1 MFFDEEMLLDL
12 RLNILDEFVDKFVI
26 VESSYTHS
34 GKEKKLIFDINKYS
48 KFKKKINYIILKEP
62 PKGIEEIS
70 SNDSEGEISRK
81 EILNALKRENLQRDV
96 ILNGLKDADS
106 NDWIIVS
113 DIDEIPDLTKV
124 NFNSI
129 KNKIIFFKQRVFYYK
144 LNLELK
150 TLRWI
155 GTKACRKK
163 YLKSPQWLRNI
174 KDKIYPKWRL
184 DILFS
189 EKKYNDIFFIENG
202 GWHFS
207 FVKKPEDIEKKLRSY
222 LHHREYDIDPL
233 GLDKIKN
240 FINSKS
246 VIYDHRVDQTQ
257 NKFGGGVGASYVKS
271 ISEWY
276 NKLNYIADPNER
288 QRLAEAYASKM
299 HFGR

>member
-12 RLNILDEFVDKFVI
+12 RLNILDKFVDQFVI

-48 KFKKKINYIILKEP
+48 KFKEKINYIILKDP
-62 PKGIEEIS
+62 PEGIEVIN

-81 EILNALKRENLQRDV
+81 EILNALKRENLQRDT
-96 ILNGLKDADS
+96 ILNGLKNADS

-113 DIDEIPDLTKV
+113 DLDEIPDLTKV
-124 NFNSI
+124 NFNKI
-129 KNKIIFFKQRVFYYK
+129 KNKIIFFKQKVFYYK

-163 YLKSPQWLRNI
+163 HLKSPQWLRNI
-174 KDKIYPKWRL
+174 KDKIYPKWRI

-222 LHHREYDIDPL
+222 LHHREYDIDPI
-233 GLDKIKN
+233 GIEKIQN
-240 FINSKS
+240 LINSKS

-257 NKFGGGVGASYVKS
+257 YKFGGGQKLEKIDLELLPKH
-271 ISEWY
+271 ISS
-276 NKLNYIADPNER
+276 NKEKYLDWLE
-288 QRLAEAYASKM
+288 
-299 HFGR
+299 

>member
-12 RLNILDEFVDKFVI
+12 RLNILDKFVDQFVI

-48 KFKKKINYIILKEP
+48 KFKEKINYIILKDP
-62 PKGIEEIS
+62 PEGIEVIN
-70 SNDSEGEISRK
+70 SNDSEDEISRK
-81 EILNALKRENLQRDV
+81 EILNALKRENLQRDT
-96 ILNGLKDADS
+96 IFNGLKNADS

-113 DIDEIPDLTKV
+113 DLDEIPDLTKL
-124 NFNSI
+124 NFNNI
-129 KNKIIFFKQRVFYYK
+129 KNKIIFFKQKVFYYK

-163 YLKSPQWLRNI
+163 HLKSPQWLRNI
-174 KDKIYPKWRL
+174 KDKIYPKWRI

-207 FVKKPEDIEKKLRSY
+207 FIKKPEDIEKKLRSY
-222 LHHREYDIDPL
+222 LHHREYDIDPI
-233 GLDKIKN
+233 GIEKIQN
-240 FINSKS
+240 LINSKS

-257 NKFGGGVGASYVKS
+257 YKFGGGQKLEKIDLELLPKH
-271 ISEWY
+271 IST
-276 NKLNYIADPNER
+276 NKEKYLDWLE
-288 QRLAEAYASKM
+288 
-299 HFGR
+299 

>member
-12 RLNILDEFVDKFVI
+12 RLNILDKFVDQFVI

-48 KFKKKINYIILKEP
+48 KFKEKINYIILKDP
-62 PKGIEEIS
+62 PEGIEVIN

-81 EILNALKRENLQRDV
+81 EILNALKRENLQRDT
-96 ILNGLKDADS
+96 ILDGLKDADS

-113 DIDEIPDLTKV
+113 DLDEIPDLTKV
-124 NFNSI
+124 NFNKI
-129 KNKIIFFKQRVFYYK
+129 KNKIIFFKQKVFYYK

-155 GTKACRKK
+155 GTKACKK
-163 YLKSPQWLRNI
+163 KHLKSPQWLRNI
-174 KDKIYPKWRL
+174 KDKIYPKWRI

-222 LHHREYDIDPL
+222 LHHREYDIEPI
-233 GLDKIKN
+233 GIEKIQN
-240 FINSKS
+240 LINSKS

-257 NKFGGGVGASYVKS
+257 YKFGGGQKLEKIDLELLPKH
-271 ISEWY
+271 ISS
-276 NKLNYIADPNER
+276 NKEKYLDWLE
-288 QRLAEAYASKM
+288 
-299 HFGR
+299 

>member
-48 KFKKKINYIILKEP
+48 KFKEKINYIILKDP

-81 EILNALKRENLQRDV
+81 EILNALKRENLQRDT

-113 DIDEIPDLTKV
+113 DLDEIPDLTKV
-124 NFNSI
+124 NFNNI
-129 KNKIIFFKQRVFYYK
+129 KSKIIFFKQKVFYYK

-189 EKKYNDIFFIENG
+189 EKRYNDIFFIENG

-246 VIYDHRVDQTQ
+246 VIYDHRLDQTQ
-257 NKFGGGVGASYVKS
+257 YKFGGGQKLEKIDLELLPKHISSNKVKYLDWL
-271 ISEWY
+271 E
-276 NKLNYIADPNER
+276 
-288 QRLAEAYASKM
+288 
-299 HFGR
+299 